1 MWAVLHGIWANVKYS
16 YVIQTHECPVGDMK
30 YKQQCTLVSGMRFL
44 RAMLT
49 SSFKNFSYCSLM
61 YLDMGSQLETQRGK
75 ISTML
80 HVESYVTVHETL
92 KQQKKNQTRPNSL
105 FVVRSEFE
113 TAWSKRSRK
122 IVNFFCSVRLGQT
135 QVKTQTFWRVTF

>member
-1 MWAVLHGIWANVKYS
+1 MWAVLHGEANVKYS

-30 YKQQCTLVSGMRFL
+30 YKQQCILVSGMRFL

-80 HVESYVTVHETL
+80 HVESYATVHEIL
-92 KQQKKNQTRPNSL
+92 KQQMNNQTRPNSL

-135 QVKTQTFWRVTF
+135 QVKTQTYWRVTF